1 MGKLKGVEDKKCVG
15 KHIFISLYI
24 FFEKKEN
31 FYLNSFSYTSFCLH
45 PMKKTE
51 FKILKKDRK
60 KKKEEE
66 LHFSWESSMPYSIL
80 YPKIDM

>member
-1 MGKLKGVEDKKCVG
+1 MGVGWVGDFKREGIYVSLGLIHIIVWQKPTQHCKAIILQLKTD
-15 KHIFISLYI
+15 
-24 FFEKKEN
+24 
-31 FYLNSFSYTSFCLH
+31 
-45 PMKKTE
+45 

>member
-1 MGKLKGVEDKKCVG
+1 MGDFKREGIYVSLGLIHIIVWQKPTQHCKAIILQLKTD
-15 KHIFISLYI
+15 
-24 FFEKKEN
+24 
-31 FYLNSFSYTSFCLH
+31 
-45 PMKKTE
+45 